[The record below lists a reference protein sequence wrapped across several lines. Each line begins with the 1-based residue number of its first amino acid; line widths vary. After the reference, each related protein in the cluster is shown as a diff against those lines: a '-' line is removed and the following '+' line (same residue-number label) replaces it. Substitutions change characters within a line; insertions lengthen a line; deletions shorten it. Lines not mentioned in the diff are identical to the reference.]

1 MDHSLAVYMDECEE
15 RWKDS
20 TSPNLHYRPL
30 FFLYRCLHEES
41 PAEILSTLLTL
52 VPGLWSHSVK
62 GAVDYPRQ
70 GWNWYQWIVRPSRMI
85 FSLKEIDL
93 CWRTSLDTCTATKF
107 VIKIQRNQGCE
118 CSHSNYLSTD
128 NAARPMSPSVDSLYC
143 DYEDVSHSRELDVL
157 LESIVTQTPPTHL
170 TWWLFCRDICTAW
183 DWEWAW
189 GAAETLLEGQA
200 SHGDMCVEKR
210 LKRKKKEDQTSKNRI
225 KINKK

>member
-1 MDHSLAVYMDECEE
+1 MDSQTS
-15 RWKDS
+15 KDGIFVKR
-20 TSPNLHYRPL
+20 NRP
-30 FFLYRCLHEES
+30 
-41 PAEILSTLLTL
+41 TLTDFPWHL
-52 VPGLWSHSVK
+52 
-62 GAVDYPRQ
+62 
-70 GWNWYQWIVRPSRMI
+70 
-85 FSLKEIDL
+85 L
-93 CWRTSLDTCTATKF
+93 CNEF

-128 NAARPMSPSVDSLYC
+128 NAARPMSPSVDLLYC

-200 SHGDMCVEKR
+200 SHGDMCVEKKKV
-210 LKRKKKEDQTSKNRI
+210 KRKKKEDNTS
-225 KINKK
+225 NKKRKKN